1 MAITDVNALLDAISQ
16 VNLDFFPLPVV
27 ITLHVIA
34 FLVLMFMF
42 FSPHRYTN
50 RVNIVVKAWLG
61 ISILILVAFIFGV
74 ARAFSGIGAA
84 IFQSAGV
91 MYAVLGVLL
100 LADIWRQN
108 LDFSVEHRGIRQWIG
123 LVVALF
129 GILIYSLIQLLMGL
143 RYPRMV
149 FYGAEVPTVTYLIAL
164 FGAARSIKSK
174 LYRVIFALLSI
185 EGFSFGIWAIANQVW
200 FDAVY
205 GLAGLFGLAA
215 LGLWIT
221 AERSQTKEMA
231 AHAS

>member
-16 VNLDFFPLPVV
+16 VNLDFFPLPLVF
-27 ITLHVIA
+27 TLHLIA

-42 FSPHRYTN
+42 FSPQSFTKL
-50 RVNIVVKAWLG
+50 VNVVVKVWLG
-61 ISILILVAFIFGV
+61 ISLLILVAFILAV

-84 IFQSAGV
+84 IFRSAGV
-91 MYAVLGVLL
+91 VYAGIAILV

-108 LDFSVEHRGIRQWIG
+108 LDFSLESRGLRQWAG
-123 LVVALF
+123 LVVALC
-129 GILIYSLIQLLMGL
+129 GISIYLLIQLLLGL

-164 FGAARSIKSK
+164 FGAARPITSK
-174 LYRVIFALLSI
+174 LYRLILALLST
-185 EGFSFGIWAIANQVW
+185 EGFFIGIWAITSQVW

-205 GLAGLFGLAA
+205 GLAGLFGLAV

-221 AERSQTKEMA
+221 ADRGPLLKTI
-231 AHAS
+231 AH